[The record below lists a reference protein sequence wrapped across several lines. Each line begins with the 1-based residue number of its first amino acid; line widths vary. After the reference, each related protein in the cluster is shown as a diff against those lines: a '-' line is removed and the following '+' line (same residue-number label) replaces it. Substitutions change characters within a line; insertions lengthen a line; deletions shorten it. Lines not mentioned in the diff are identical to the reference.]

1 MPLYQATI
9 PYRYVAP
16 LVQILREQD
25 PNGAGAIMAAAGLE
39 GVEAEPADSSLPMSH
54 FDALLVAASARL
66 QRTDLGFEMGK
77 RITIE
82 SHSPLGKI
90 LRRCASLEE
99 IMLLLERYYHLITPT
114 FAVRYLPGADHCEW
128 RIRLA
133 APMSQPTLHMCLEMH
148 AVSVHVDLHR
158 MFGLDAVFDI
168 YLSAPAPPH
177 RARYDR
183 LPCTRFHF
191 SSEALPE
198 VRCVIPTALVRRRLQ
213 RGRDVPASD
222 DGSVQDRSSAG
233 LQTADRYGDWVSLML
248 REAQTLQPTVQQ
260 LAALLNMAP
269 RTLARRLADEGINF
283 RELSNRIRHERACAM
298 LADPLLPL
306 HQIAYQL
313 GYGDITA
320 FIRGFRRASGLTPAE
335 YRERAAG

>member
-1 MPLYQATI
+1 MPLYQPTI
-9 PYRYVAP
+9 PYRYFVP
-16 LVQILREQD
+16 LIQILREQD
-25 PNGAGAIMAAAGLE
+25 PEAAGDIMAAAGLE
-39 GVEAEPADSSLPMSH
+39 GLEVEPADASLPMAR
-54 FDALLVAASARL
+54 FDDLLVGASAQL

-90 LRRCASLEE
+90 LQQCSTLEE
-99 IMLLLERYYHLITPT
+99 MMLLIQRYYHLITPA
-114 FAVRYLPGADHCEW
+114 FAVRYLPGKEHCEW

-133 APMSQPTLHMCLEMH
+133 ATMTQPTLYMFLEMH

-158 MFGLDAVFDI
+158 LFGLDAVFDI
-168 YLSAPAPPH
+168 YLSAPPPPH

-198 VRCVIPTALVRRRLQ
+198 VRCVIPTQLVRRRLA
-213 RGRDVPASD
+213 RGRGAAVAA
-222 DGSVQDRSSAG
+222 DGSARVASSPG

-248 REAQTLQPTVQQ
+248 REANTLQPTVAQ
-260 LAALLNMAP
+260 LAALLNMAH

-283 RELSNRIRHERACAM
+283 RELSTRIRHERACAM
-298 LADPLLPL
+298 LADPSVPL

-335 YRERAAG
+335 YRERATS